1 MGKKGTRFTVL
12 AMCGSPRYVQTIL
25 LSTFNHIQTLLF
37 TPLWNIHKLR
47 TILLE
52 LKDIPKFQF
61 QNLYDS
67 VEIKIFGV
75 ILDNF

>member
-25 LSTFNHIQTLLF
+25 LSTFIYIQTLFF

-75 ILDNF
+75 I